1 MILVKYYIVH
11 QITDRQSEYCYT
23 SRVIGIVE
31 NKRIVDDL
39 IKKFGN
45 DQILVTTMETDDD
58 EVEE

>member
-1 MILVKYYIVH
+1 MKYYIVH
-11 QITDRQSEYCYT
+11 QIIDRQSENCYT
-23 SRVIGIVE
+23 SRVIGVVE